1 MYNYRPGHV
10 LKKRGDILPPFL
22 ILLTGLNV
30 DMMAGAQAIILEWET
45 TCHAMKK
52 EWGGSLGSD
61 TLVPNVDHLPMDFFN
76 MREE

>member
-1 MYNYRPGHV
+1 MYNFRLGHV

-30 DMMAGAQAIILEWET
+30 DMMAGAQAVILEWET

-52 EWGGSLGSD
+52 E
-61 TLVPNVDHLPMDFFN
+61 
-76 MREE
+76 